1 MKLDNDSLINSQYIP
16 GDINLILTSPHGGE
30 VIPDPDYMRDR
41 RPGCYDEA
49 TGVCTYDSSLLDCE
63 SSVRNFDPNVYIHT
77 LILNSEIQFINFI
90 LVLLHFHYKS

>member
-1 MKLDNDSLINSQYIP
+1 MNLEPNPHAKLKQLIVRMKLDNDSLINSQYIH

-63 SSVRNFDPNVYIHT
+63 SSVKK
-77 LILNSEIQFINFI
+77 L
-90 LVLLHFHYKS
+90 